1 MKPIPSERTIT
12 NELRFK
18 QFDKTMNKVNDSV
31 VVEDYVAGLVIWNK
45 VSEGANIIIVDE
57 ELREYYDVSK

>member
-1 MKPIPSERTIT
+1 
-12 NELRFK
+12 
-18 QFDKTMNKVNDSV
+18 MNKVNDSV